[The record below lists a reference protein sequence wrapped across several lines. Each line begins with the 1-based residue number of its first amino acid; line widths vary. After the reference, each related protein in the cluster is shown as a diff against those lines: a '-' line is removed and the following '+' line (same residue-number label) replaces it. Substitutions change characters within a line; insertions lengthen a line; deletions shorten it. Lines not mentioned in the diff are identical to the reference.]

1 MPRADSSRRQPLA
14 RARSVTGVPGGSVT
28 TMGEA
33 SAGAKRST
41 SGFSPAPASD
51 AAGDAVSAAFMS
63 TAVFCVLAARS
74 DTKTSGFG
82 FDRVAS

>member
-28 TMGEA
+28 TTGEA

-41 SGFSPAPASD
+41 SGFSPAPAS
-51 AAGDAVSAAFMS
+51 AAGAAVSAAFMS